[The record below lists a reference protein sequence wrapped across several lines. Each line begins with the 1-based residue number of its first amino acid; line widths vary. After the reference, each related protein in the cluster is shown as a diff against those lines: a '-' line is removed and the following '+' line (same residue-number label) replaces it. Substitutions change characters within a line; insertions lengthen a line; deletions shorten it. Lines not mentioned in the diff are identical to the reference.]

1 MPKRNA
7 SPTPPFSD
15 RSTHARSH
23 QASSFSGHTV
33 YTHKVDTRLYVT
45 TDYASMDCFG
55 SGVRRREAA
64 VAKKEEGE
72 SKRQLS
78 PWRRFTR
85 AHAHCWPVGHLAGW
99 AGPSGFS
106 SRTTALDVVAAAG
119 GAGCL
124 VGRGAA

>member
-1 MPKRNA
+1 MFRIFGQINA
-7 SPTPPFSD
+7 CPVTPS
-15 RSTHARSH
+15 
-23 QASSFSGHTV
+23 V
-33 YTHKVDTRLYVT
+33 YFFRAHCNTHKVDTRLYVT